1 MKMMEEEINLVE
13 ILNILKKN
21 LAKIVMI
28 TFAAVLIAAL
38 ATAYIITPQYR
49 AGTQLLVNQPSE
61 ENILTT
67 GAIQTS
73 TQLISTYREIVL
85 SPPIIEET
93 LEELDRTDLTVDEVQ
108 PMVEVLSTSESQIF
122 SIDVQAPD
130 PEFAAGLANGLA
142 DTFSENIEDIFE
154 VDNVSIIARAEVPAN
169 PSSPSLLRNMLI
181 AGLIGIALSI
191 LLIFIQEALD
201 TTIKDEKFFSEIGLL
216 ALGGVNQMSKQEK
229 SKTFFRPSTEDRK
242 SFAEQEHRQRGD
254 LERIDGNRGRAAEAP
269 TRIIHR
275 NRTEA

>member
-1 MKMMEEEINLVE
+1 MEEEINLVE
-13 ILNILKKN
+13 ILTILKKN
-21 LAKIVMI
+21 LAKIFTI
-28 TFAAVLIAAL
+28 TFVAILLAAL
-38 ATAYIITPQYR
+38 ATAYVITPQYQ
-49 AGTQLLVNQPSE
+49 ASTQLLVNQPSE

-93 LEELDRTDLTVDEVQ
+93 LEDLGRADFSVEEAQSMIEVT
-108 PMVEVLSTSESQIF
+108 STSDSQIF
-122 SIDVQAPD
+122 SIDVQTPD
-130 PEFAAGLANGLA
+130 PEFSADLANGLA
-142 DTFSENIEDIFE
+142 DTFGENIEDIFE
-154 VDNVSIIARAEVPAN
+154 VDNVSIIARAEVPAE
-169 PSSPSLLRNMLI
+169 PFSPSLLRNMAI

-201 TTIKDEKFFSEIGLL
+201 TTIKDEEFFSEIGLL

-229 SKTFFRPSTEDRK
+229 SKTFFRPSVEDRK

-254 LERIDGNRGRAAEAP
+254 LELADLKESMTEAP

>member
-28 TFAAVLIAAL
+28 TFVA
-38 ATAYIITPQYR
+38 
-49 AGTQLLVNQPSE
+49 
-61 ENILTT
+61 
-67 GAIQTS
+67 
-73 TQLISTYREIVL
+73 
-85 SPPIIEET
+85 
-93 LEELDRTDLTVDEVQ
+93 
-108 PMVEVLSTSESQIF
+108 
-122 SIDVQAPD
+122 
-130 PEFAAGLANGLA
+130 
-142 DTFSENIEDIFE
+142 
-154 VDNVSIIARAEVPAN
+154 
-169 PSSPSLLRNMLI
+169 
-181 AGLIGIALSI
+181 I

-242 SFAEQEHRQRGD
+242 SFAEQQHRQGSY
-254 LERIDGNRGRAAEAP
+254 LERTDGNRGRAEAP

-275 NRTEA
+275 NRSEA

>member
-1 MKMMEEEINLVE
+1 MEEEINLVE
-13 ILNILKKN
+13 ILTILKKN
-21 LAKIVMI
+21 LAKIFTI
-28 TFAAVLIAAL
+28 TFVAILLAAL
-38 ATAYIITPQYR
+38 ATAYVITPQYQ
-49 AGTQLLVNQPSE
+49 ASTQLLVDQPSE

-93 LEELDRTDLTVDEVQ
+93 LEDLGRADFSVEEAQSMIEVT
-108 PMVEVLSTSESQIF
+108 STSESQIF

-130 PEFAAGLANGLA
+130 PEFSADLANGLA
-142 DTFSENIEDIFE
+142 DTFGENIEDIFE
-154 VDNVSIIARAEVPAN
+154 VDNVSIIARAETPAE
-169 PSSPSLLRNMLI
+169 PFSPSLLRNMAI

-201 TTIKDEKFFSEIGLL
+201 TTIKDEEFFSEIGLL

-229 SKTFFRPSTEDRK
+229 SKTFFRPSVEDRK

-254 LERIDGNRGRAAEAP
+254 LELADLKESMTEAP

>member
-1 MKMMEEEINLVE
+1 MKTMEEEINLVE
-13 ILNILKKN
+13 ILTILKKN
-21 LAKIVMI
+21 LAKIFTI
-28 TFAAVLIAAL
+28 TFVAILLAAL
-38 ATAYIITPQYR
+38 ATAYVITPQYQ
-49 AGTQLLVNQPSE
+49 ASTQLLVNQPSE

-85 SPPIIEET
+85 SPLIIEET
-93 LEELDRTDLTVDEVQ
+93 LEDLGRADFSVEEAQSMIEVT
-108 PMVEVLSTSESQIF
+108 STSDSQIF

-242 SFAEQEHRQRGD
+242 SFAEQQHRQRGD
-254 LERIDGNRGRAAEAP
+254 LELADLKESMTEAP

>member
-21 LAKIVMI
+21 LAKIFTI

-38 ATAYIITPQYR
+38 ATAYLITPQYQ
-49 AGTQLLVNQPSE
+49 ASTQLLVNQPSE

-93 LEELDRTDLTVDEVQ
+93 LADLGRTDLTVEEVQ
-108 PMVEVLSTSESQIF
+108 PMVEVTSTSESQIF

-130 PEFAAGLANGLA
+130 PEFAADFANGLA
-142 DTFSENIEDIFE
+142 ATFSDNIVDIFE
-154 VDNVSIIARAEVPAN
+154 VDNVSIIAEAETPAN
-169 PSSPSLLRNMLI
+169 PSSPSLLRNMAI

-201 TTIKDEKFFSEIGLL
+201 TSIKDEDFFSEIGLL
-216 ALGGVNQMSKQEK
+216 SLGGVNQMSKQEK
-229 SKTFFRPSTEDRK
+229 SQTFFRPSTEDRK
-242 SFAEQEHRQRGD
+242 AFAEQEHRQRDYAD
-254 LERIDGNRGRAAEAP
+254 LVDLKGNRSKTS

-275 NRTEA
+275 SRTEA

>member
-1 MKMMEEEINLVE
+1 MKTMEEEINLVE
-13 ILNILKKN
+13 ILTILKKN
-21 LAKIVMI
+21 LAKIFTI
-28 TFAAVLIAAL
+28 TFVAILLAAL
-38 ATAYIITPQYR
+38 ATAYVITPQYQ
-49 AGTQLLVNQPSE
+49 ASTQLLVNQPSE

-93 LEELDRTDLTVDEVQ
+93 LEDLGRADFSVEEAQSMIEVT
-108 PMVEVLSTSESQIF
+108 STSDLQIF
-122 SIDVQAPD
+122 SIDVQTPD
-130 PEFAAGLANGLA
+130 PEFSADLANGLA
-142 DTFSENIEDIFE
+142 DTFGENIEDIFE
-154 VDNVSIIARAEVPAN
+154 VDNVSIIARAETPAE
-169 PSSPSLLRNMLI
+169 PFSPSLLRNMAI

-201 TTIKDEKFFSEIGLL
+201 TTIKDEEFFSEIGLL

-229 SKTFFRPSTEDRK
+229 SKTFFRPSVEDRK

-254 LERIDGNRGRAAEAP
+254 LELADLKESMTEAP

>member
-1 MKMMEEEINLVE
+1 MMEEEISLRD
-13 ILNILKKN
+13 ILNLLKRN
-21 LAKIVMI
+21 IGKIFTI
-28 TFAAVLIAAL
+28 TFAVVLLAVL
-38 ATAYIITPQYR
+38 ATAYLMTPQYQ
-49 AGTQLLVNQPSE
+49 ASTQLLVNQPAE

-67 GAIQTS
+67 GTIQTS

-85 SPPIIEET
+85 STPIIEET
-93 LEELDRTDLTVDEVQ
+93 LNEMETTDVTVDEAREMIAVN
-108 PMVEVLSTSESQIF
+108 STAESQIF
-122 SIDVQAPD
+122 SIDVQTPD
-130 PEFAAGLANGLA
+130 PEFSADLANGLA
-142 DTFSENIEDIFE
+142 DTFGENIEDIFE

-229 SKTFFRPSTEDRK
+229 SKTFFRPSVEDRK

-254 LERIDGNRGRAAEAP
+254 LELADLKESMTEAP

>member
-1 MKMMEEEINLVE
+1 MEEEINLVE
-13 ILNILKKN
+13 ILTILKKN
-21 LAKIVMI
+21 LAKIFTI
-28 TFAAVLIAAL
+28 TFVAILLAAL
-38 ATAYIITPQYR
+38 ATAYVITPQYQ
-49 AGTQLLVNQPSE
+49 ASTQLLVNQPSE

-93 LEELDRTDLTVDEVQ
+93 LEDLGRADFSVDEVQ

-142 DTFSENIEDIFE
+142 DTFGENIEDIFE
-154 VDNVSIIARAEVPAN
+154 VDNVSIIARAETPAE
-169 PSSPSLLRNMLI
+169 PFSPSLLRNMAI

-201 TTIKDEKFFSEIGLL
+201 TTIKDEEFFSEIGLL

-229 SKTFFRPSTEDRK
+229 SKTFFRPSVEDRK

-254 LERIDGNRGRAAEAP
+254 LELADLKESMTEAP

>member
-49 AGTQLLVNQPSE
+49 ASTQLLVNQSSE

-242 SFAEQEHRQRGD
+242 SFAEQQHRQASY
-254 LERIDGNRGRAAEAP
+254 LERMDGNRGRGEAP

>member
-229 SKTFFRPSTEDRK
+229 SKTFFRPSVEDRK

-254 LERIDGNRGRAAEAP
+254 LELADLKESMTEAP

>member
-1 MKMMEEEINLVE
+1 MEEEINLVE
-13 ILNILKKN
+13 ILTILKKN
-21 LAKIVMI
+21 LAKIFTI
-28 TFAAVLIAAL
+28 TFVAILLAAL
-38 ATAYIITPQYR
+38 ATAYVITPQYQ
-49 AGTQLLVNQPSE
+49 ASTQLLVNQPSE

-93 LEELDRTDLTVDEVQ
+93 LEDLGRADFSVEEAQSMIEVT
-108 PMVEVLSTSESQIF
+108 STSESQIF

-130 PEFAAGLANGLA
+130 PEFAAGLANGLANGLA

-229 SKTFFRPSTEDRK
+229 SKTFFRPVCRRPQILCRTGTP
-242 SFAEQEHRQRGD
+242 AER
-254 LERIDGNRGRAAEAP
+254 
-269 TRIIHR
+269 
-275 NRTEA
+275 

>member
-13 ILNILKKN
+13 ILTILKKN
-21 LAKIVMI
+21 LAKIFTI
-28 TFAAVLIAAL
+28 TFVAILLAAL
-38 ATAYIITPQYR
+38 ATAYVITPQYQ
-49 AGTQLLVNQPSE
+49 ASTQLLVNQPSE

-93 LEELDRTDLTVDEVQ
+93 LEDLGRADFSVEEAQSMIEVT
-108 PMVEVLSTSESQIF
+108 STSDSQIF
-122 SIDVQAPD
+122 SIDVQTPD
-130 PEFAAGLANGLA
+130 PEFSADLANGLT
-142 DTFSENIEDIFE
+142 DTFGENIEDIFE
-154 VDNVSIIARAEVPAN
+154 VDNVSIIARAEVPAE
-169 PSSPSLLRNMLI
+169 PFSPRLLRNMAI

-201 TTIKDEKFFSEIGLL
+201 TTIKDEEFFSEIGLL

-229 SKTFFRPSTEDRK
+229 SKTFFRPSVED
-242 SFAEQEHRQRGD
+242 ANP
-254 LERIDGNRGRAAEAP
+254 LPNRNTGREV
-269 TRIIHR
+269 ILSWLI
-275 NRTEA
+275 

>member
-1 MKMMEEEINLVE
+1 MEEEINLVE
-13 ILNILKKN
+13 ILTILKKN
-21 LAKIVMI
+21 LAKIFTI
-28 TFAAVLIAAL
+28 TFVAILLAAL
-38 ATAYIITPQYR
+38 ATAYVITPQYQ
-49 AGTQLLVNQPSE
+49 ASTQLLVNQPSE

-93 LEELDRTDLTVDEVQ
+93 LEDLGRADFSVEEAQSMIEVT
-108 PMVEVLSTSESQIF
+108 STSDSQIF
-122 SIDVQAPD
+122 SIDAQTPD
-130 PEFAAGLANGLA
+130 PEFSADLANSLA

-154 VDNVSIIARAEVPAN
+154 VDNVSIIARAEVPVN

-254 LERIDGNRGRAAEAP
+254 LERIDGNSGRAAEAP